1 MIGFG
6 SSKVNEPT
14 DSYRLLDDYLPY
26 DEPNPPTT
34 LKQLEWKITNPFEIY
49 SRIYSQFET
58 SFILES
64 SAGPDELAEYTF
76 IGFDPEAILTLSEG
90 TFKENGETV
99 LETTDPIP
107 HLKELDSRLGD
118 FAPEGFTRYLGG
130 LVGYTSYDFVR
141 YLEKLPGP
149 PGEQKFPDLQ
159 MGLFTDGIVHSR
171 DKETLTYFSYGKDRS
186 FELKKLVHTREHE
199 RGSEF
204 RISDLESDLSR
215 PEFTSSVNKAKDYIY
230 SGDIYQTVLS
240 RELSGK
246 FEGDQLR
253 AYGKLRKINPSPYM
267 YHLKFGTRRVIGSS
281 PEELVSVTNG
291 KISTYPIAGTRPLG
305 NTPQEREKQRTDMI
319 TDDKERAE
327 HNMLVDL
334 ARNDVGRVARY
345 GTVDVPEYMK
355 VKKFSHVQH
364 IVSKVTGKLPA
375 DKAPLD
381 AFAALFPAGTVS
393 GAPKVRAME
402 LIDKLE
408 ITPRGPYAGAVGYLS
423 FTGDLDSCITIRSLF
438 TKGNQISLRAGA
450 GIVADSDPKKE
461 WEEINHKLGALRDAV
476 SPGGGESEN
485 N

>member
-6 SSKVNEPT
+6 SPKVNDPT
-14 DSYRLLDDYLPY
+14 DSSRLLEDFLLSGK
-26 DEPNPPTT
+26 PNQSLT
-34 LKQLEWKITNPFEIY
+34 LKKLEWEISDPFKIY
-49 SRIYSQFET
+49 SRIYPQFET

-76 IGFDPEAILTLSEG
+76 IGFEPEAILTLSEG

-107 HLKELDSRLGD
+107 HLKELDRRLED
-118 FAPEGFTRYLGG
+118 IAPEGFNRYLGG

-141 YLEKLPGP
+141 YLEDLPAP
-149 PGEQKFPDLQ
+149 PGERKFPDLQ

-186 FELKKLVHTREHE
+186 SELKKLVHARDHG
-199 RGSEF
+199 RGLDF
-204 RISDLESDLSR
+204 RINGLESDLSR
-215 PEFTSSVNKAKDYIY
+215 PEFTSGVNKAKDYIY

-240 RELSGK
+240 RELTGK
-246 FEGDQLR
+246 FEGDQLH
-253 AYGKLRKINPSPYM
+253 AYSKLREINPSPYM
-267 YHLKFGTRRVIGSS
+267 YHLKFGARRVIGSS
-281 PEELVSVTNG
+281 PEELVSVSNG
-291 KISTYPIAGTRPLG
+291 EISTYPIAGTRPLG
-305 NTPQEREKQRTDMI
+305 NNPQEREKLRTDMI

-334 ARNDVGRVARY
+334 ARNDVGRVAKY
-345 GTVDVPEYMK
+345 GSVDVPEYMK

-364 IVSKVTGKLPA
+364 IVSKVTGKLPEE
-375 DKAPLD
+375 KTPID

-402 LIDKLE
+402 LIDELE
-408 ITPRGPYAGAVGYLS
+408 LTPRGPYAGAVGYIS

-476 SPGGGESEN
+476 SPGGGKSEN

>member
-1 MIGFG
+1 MIEFG
-6 SSKVNEPT
+6 SPEAKDPSN
-14 DSYRLLDDYLPY
+14 SYRLLDGFLTHNQSP
-26 DEPNPPTT
+26 T
-34 LKQLEWKITNPFEIY
+34 LKQLEWEIADPFEIY
-49 SRIYSQFET
+49 NRIYPQFET

-64 SAGPDELAEYTF
+64 SAGPEELAEYTF

-99 LETTDPIP
+99 LETTDPVP
-107 HLKELDSRLGD
+107 HLKELGRRLGGL
-118 FAPEGFTRYLGG
+118 APEGFTRYLGG
-130 LVGYTSYDFVR
+130 LVGYTGYDFVR
-141 YLEKLPGP
+141 YLEKLPGSS
-149 PGEQKFPDLQ
+149 GEKKFPDLQ
-159 MGLFTDGIVHSR
+159 MGLFTDGILHSR
-171 DKETLTYFSYGKDRS
+171 DKDSLSYFSYGKDRS
-186 FELKKLVHTREHE
+186 SELKEVIHAPDND
-199 RGSEF
+199 RGSDF
-204 RISDLESDLSR
+204 RISNLESDLSR
-215 PEFTSSVNKAKDYIY
+215 SDFTSSVTNAKDYIY

-246 FEGDQLR
+246 FEGDQLH

-267 YHLKFGTRRVIGSS
+267 YHLKFGARRVIGSS

-291 KISTYPIAGTRPLG
+291 EISTYPIAGTRPLG
-305 NTPQEREKQRTDMI
+305 NTPQEREKLRTDMI

-334 ARNDVGRVARY
+334 ARNDVGRVSKY

-364 IVSKVTGKLPA
+364 IVSKVTGKLPE
-375 DKAPLD
+375 DKTPFD

-402 LIDKLE
+402 LIDELE
-408 ITPRGPYAGAVGYLS
+408 ITPRGPYAGAVGYIS

-450 GIVADSDPKKE
+450 GIVAGSDPRKE

-476 SPGGGESEN
+476 SPGGGGSEDN
-485 N
+485 

>member
-6 SSKVNEPT
+6 SPRANDPT
-14 DSYRLLDDYLPY
+14 GPYRLLDDFLLSAK
-26 DEPNPPTT
+26 PNQSPT
-34 LKQLEWKITNPFEIY
+34 LKKLEWEIDDPFEIY
-49 SRIYSQFET
+49 SRIYPQFET

-64 SAGPDELAEYTF
+64 SAGPDELAKYTF

-99 LETTDPIP
+99 METADPVP
-107 HLKELDSRLGD
+107 HLKELDRRLENI
-118 FAPEGFTRYLGG
+118 APESFNRYLGG

-141 YLEKLPGP
+141 YLEDLPAP
-149 PGEQKFPDLQ
+149 PGENKFPDLH

-186 FELKKLVHTREHE
+186 LELRKLVHSRDQE

-204 RISDLESDLSR
+204 RISDLESDFSR
-215 PEFTSSVNKAKDYIY
+215 PDFTSSVNKAKDYIY

-240 RELSGK
+240 RELTGK
-246 FEGDQLR
+246 FQGDLLR
-253 AYGKLRKINPSPYM
+253 AYSKLREINPSPYM
-267 YHLKFGTRRVIGSS
+267 YHLKFGARRVIGSS
-281 PEELVSVTNG
+281 PEELVSVSNG
-291 KISTYPIAGTRPLG
+291 EISTYPIAGTRPLG
-305 NTPQEREKQRTDMI
+305 NTPQEREKLRTEMI

-334 ARNDVGRVARY
+334 ARNDVGRVAKY
-345 GTVDVPEYMK
+345 GSVDVPEYMK

-364 IVSKVTGKLPA
+364 IVSKVTGKLPE
-375 DKAPLD
+375 DKPPLD

-402 LIDKLE
+402 LIDELE
-408 ITPRGPYAGAVGYLS
+408 ITPRGPYAGAVGYIS

-438 TKGNQISLRAGA
+438 TKDDQISLRAGA
-450 GIVADSDPKKE
+450 GIVADSNPKKE

-476 SPGGGESEN
+476 SPGRWKK
-485 N
+485 

>member
-6 SSKVNEPT
+6 SPRANDPT
-14 DSYRLLDDYLPY
+14 GPYRLLDDFLLSGKP
-26 DEPNPPTT
+26 DRSPT
-34 LKQLEWKITNPFEIY
+34 LKKLEWEIDDPFEIY
-49 SRIYSQFET
+49 SRIYPQFET

-64 SAGPDELAEYTF
+64 SAGPDELAKYTF

-99 LETTDPIP
+99 LETTDPVP
-107 HLKELDSRLGD
+107 HLKELDRRLEDLG
-118 FAPEGFTRYLGG
+118 PEGFTRYLGG

-141 YLEKLPGP
+141 YLEDLPAP
-149 PGEQKFPDLQ
+149 PGENKFPDLQ

-186 FELKKLVHTREHE
+186 FELKELVHDPYHE
-199 RGSEF
+199 VGSDF

-215 PEFTSSVNKAKDYIY
+215 PDFTSGVNKAKDYIY

-240 RELSGK
+240 RELTGK

-253 AYGKLRKINPSPYM
+253 AYSKLREINPSPYM
-267 YHLKFGTRRVIGSS
+267 YHLKFGARRVIGAS
-281 PEELVSVTNG
+281 PEELVSVSNG
-291 KISTYPIAGTRPLG
+291 EISTYPIAGTRPLG
-305 NTPQEREKQRTDMI
+305 NTPQEREKLRTDMI

-334 ARNDVGRVARY
+334 ARNDVGRVAKY
-345 GTVDVPEYMK
+345 GSVDVPEYMK

-364 IVSKVTGKLPA
+364 IVSKVTGKLPEE
-375 DKAPLD
+375 KTPID

-402 LIDKLE
+402 LIDELE
-408 ITPRGPYAGAVGYLS
+408 ITPRGPYAGAVGYIS

-438 TKGNQISLRAGA
+438 TKGDQISLRAGA

-476 SPGGGESEN
+476 SPGGGKNEN
-485 N
+485 I

>member
-34 LKQLEWKITNPFEIY
+34 LKQLEWNICDPFEIY
-49 SRIYSQFET
+49 SRIYPQFET

-76 IGFDPEAILTLSEG
+76 IGFDPETILTLSDG

-99 LETTDPIP
+99 LETTDPVP
-107 HLKELDSRLGD
+107 HLKELGRRLGN
-118 FAPEGFTRYLGG
+118 FAPEGFNRYLGG

-141 YLEKLPGP
+141 YLEDLPAP
-149 PGEQKFPDLQ
+149 PGEKKFPDLQ
-159 MGLFTDGIVHSR
+159 MGLFTDGILHSR
-171 DKETLTYFSYGKDRS
+171 DKETLTYFSYGRDRS
-186 FELKKLVHTREHE
+186 SELKDLLDTPDHE
-199 RGSEF
+199 GEADF
-204 RISDLESDLSR
+204 RINKLKSDLTQSDFS
-215 PEFTSSVNKAKDYIY
+215 SSVANAKDYIY

-267 YHLKFGTRRVIGSS
+267 YHLEFGARRVIGSS
-281 PEELVSVTNG
+281 PEELVSVTDG
-291 KISTYPIAGTRPLG
+291 EISTYPIAGTRPLG
-305 NTPQEREKQRTDMI
+305 NTPQEREKLRTDMI

-334 ARNDVGRVARY
+334 ARNDVGRVAKY
-345 GTVDVPEYMK
+345 GTVAVPEYMK

-364 IVSKVTGKLPA
+364 IVSKVTGKLSV
-375 DKAPLD
+375 DKTPLD

-402 LIDKLE
+402 LIDE
-408 ITPRGPYAGAVGYLS
+408 FEVTPRGPYAGAVGYIS

-476 SPGGGESEN
+476 SPGGGESESN
-485 N
+485 

>member
-6 SSKVNEPT
+6 SPEARKATS
-14 DSYRLLDDYLPY
+14 SYRLLDDYLTSSELNQSP
-26 DEPNPPTT
+26 T
-34 LKQLEWKITNPFEIY
+34 LKQLRWELTEPYAIY
-49 SRIYSQFET
+49 SRLHSQFET

-76 IGFDPEAILTLSEG
+76 LGFDPKVILTLSSG
-90 TFKENGETV
+90 LFKENGETV
-99 LETTDPIP
+99 LKTSNPLH
-107 HLKELDSRLGD
+107 HLKELERRLKN
-118 FAPEGFTRYLGG
+118 FAPEDFNRYLGG

-141 YLEKLPGP
+141 YLEDLSAT
-149 PGEQKFPDLQ
+149 PGEKKFPDLQ

-171 DKETLTYFSYGKDRS
+171 DKGTLTYFSYGKDRS
-186 FELKKLVHTREHE
+186 SELKELTRAPGQEG
-199 RGSEF
+199 GSSF
-204 RISDLESDLSR
+204 RISDLESDFCRSD
-215 PEFTSSVNKAKDYIY
+215 FTSSVNEARDYIY
-230 SGDIYQTVLS
+230 SGDIYQVVLS
-240 RELSGK
+240 RELT
-246 FEGDQLR
+246 
-253 AYGKLRKINPSPYM
+253 GKLAGDPLEAYKELREINPSPYM
-267 YHLKFGTRRVIGSS
+267 YHLKFGDRRVIGSS
-281 PEELVSVTNG
+281 PEELVSVTDD

-305 NTPQEREKQRTDMI
+305 NTPQEREKLRTELI

-334 ARNDVGRVARY
+334 ARNDVGRVAKY
-345 GTVDVPEYMK
+345 GSVDVPEYMK

-364 IVSKVTGKLPA
+364 IVSKVTGKLPE
-375 DKAPLD
+375 DRTLLE

-402 LIDKLE
+402 LIDELE
-408 ITPRGPYAGAVGYLS
+408 INPRGPYAGAVGYIS

-438 TKGNQISLRAGA
+438 TKENQISLRAGA

-476 SPGGGESEN
+476 SPGGGGSEN